1 MLMWFVFMH
10 QLSVTCELSMK
21 VASYN
26 ERLAVW
32 ELIVEPVEIEGKH
45 RPWEI
50 FLKVLFA
57 LLHIFRQWS
66 EDTVVLA
73 ICLS

>member
-1 MLMWFVFMH
+1 
-10 QLSVTCELSMK
+10 MK

-26 ERLAVW
+26 DRLAVW

-50 FLKVLFA
+50 FLKVILHFVCFSVNILIV
-57 LLHIFRQWS
+57 LL
-66 EDTVVLA
+66 LA
-73 ICLS
+73 FPTELGFCGFFIEYEKCEL

>member
-1 MLMWFVFMH
+1 
-10 QLSVTCELSMK
+10 MK

-26 ERLAVW
+26 DQLAVW

-50 FLKVLFA
+50 SLKVLLVFSSNRQHDFFVCFTVKY
-57 LLHIFRQWS
+57 LDQFIFS
-66 EDTVVLA
+66 FFVST
-73 ICLS
+73 